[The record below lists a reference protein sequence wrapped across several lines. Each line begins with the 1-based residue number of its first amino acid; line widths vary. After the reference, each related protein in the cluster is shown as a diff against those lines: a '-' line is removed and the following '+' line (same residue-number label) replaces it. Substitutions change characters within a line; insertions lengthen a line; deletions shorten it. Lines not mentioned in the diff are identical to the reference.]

1 MPMTVIA
8 GYLGAGKTTLIN
20 RLLAEPH
27 GLKLLIMVNDFG
39 AINID
44 ESLLA
49 ARDEDTIALSNG
61 CVCCTMGADLFMA
74 IGDVLDRTPRPDHL
88 IIEASGVSDPARIA
102 NVALAEPDLSYA
114 GIVTVVDG
122 QSYGELHD
130 DALIGPQVRKQVA
143 QADLVWVSKE
153 PDAAQLAAIA
163 ATTAAPVIAGGS
175 PAALVQLVADSPPKT
190 AAHAPH
196 AEYTSWA
203 CDGIFAGDLQDL
215 RQALA
220 TRPTGLFRVKGVV
233 LDVNG
238 QRWVV
243 QVVGQQIN
251 VTAAKGG
258 AQTGIVGIGLAAHL
272 DKAAVEAWWPA
283 DRPPASSS
291 HRRQANDSGVHTA
304 SSSAQRGRP

>member
-1 MPMTVIA
+1 MTVIA

-20 RLLAEPH
+20 RLLAAPH
-27 GLKLLIMVNDFG
+27 GLKLLVMVNDFG

-44 ESLLA
+44 ESLLIS
-49 ARDEDTIALSNG
+49 RDEDTIALSNG

-74 IGDVLDRTPRPDHL
+74 IGDVLDRASRPDHL

-102 NVALAEPDLSYA
+102 NVALAEPDLRYG

-122 QSYGELHD
+122 QSFADLHR
-130 DALIGPQVRKQVA
+130 DALIGPQVTA
-143 QADLVWVSKE
+143 QIAKADLIWVSKE
-153 PDAAQLAAIA
+153 PDAGHAAAIA
-163 ATTAAPVIAGGS
+163 TLTDAPMVRDAAPDTLLS
-175 PAALVQLVADSPPKT
+175 LVTDTPPQT
-190 AAHAPH
+190 APESHASH
-196 AEYTSWA
+196 TSWA
-203 CDGIFAGDLQDL
+203 CDGVFAGDLHAL

-233 LDVNG
+233 LDASG

-251 VTAAKGG
+251 VTAAKDG
-258 AQTGIVGIGLAAHL
+258 AKPGLVGIGLAAHL

-283 DRPPASSS
+283 NR
-291 HRRQANDSGVHTA
+291 HSGL
-304 SSSAQRGRP
+304 R